1 VLLKQLNFKIMIK
14 LIISFQLFLLGI
26 GAFFSSKKVENNTSM
41 SDITVCHSV
50 IEDNSFSN
58 VNPDDTT
65 KAYSMPLLAQTPKGD
80 VMLSWTEKNAEGITS
95 FCVAFSKDKGKTF
108 SDKKV
113 IFAGTGIGNSRMMR
127 AKVLTKK
134 DGSLVA
140 VFSNRGESAPP
151 QPQPTMQA
159 PEQAHHQGGTPPQN
173 QPAPPQG
180 GRGGGGGRSSNIVY
194 CVSKDGGD
202 TWTKPVSVD
211 SDPKQGIVRG
221 FFDAVVLPND
231 EIAVA
236 YLKDVANSTKHEE
249 RDLRMVVTKNGTF
262 QPERVI
268 DPVVCDC
275 CPISMLI
282 DANGALNIVY
292 RDNNDNIRDMAKMIS
307 TDNAETFSKPQILHN
322 DEWKINGCPHSGAV
336 ATTAGK
342 GALFAWFSGAEK
354 ESGIR
359 LVNNE
364 GKKLV
369 VLSESSAKNAALAEG
384 SQNQILLWEQNKP
397 ENNLTQIAFKK
408 VNKNN
413 VSETIWVD
421 GSSNGINSTG
431 LVIDNQLLIA
441 YEVKQA
447 NKRNSLKISTVRL

>member
-1 VLLKQLNFKIMIK
+1 MIK
-14 LIISFQLFLLGI
+14 LIISFQLFLFGI
-26 GAFFSSKKVENNTSM
+26 GAFFSTNKTEKA
-41 SDITVCHSV
+41 SV
-50 IEDNSFSN
+50 ISEIAVCNSMVMEEVNLSNNNPEDS
-58 VNPDDTT
+58 T
-65 KAYSMPLLAQTPKGD
+65 KAYSMPLLSQTQKGE
-80 VMLSWTEKNAEGITS
+80 VMLSWTEKNTEGVTS

-113 IFAGTGIGNSRMMR
+113 IFAGTGVGNSRMMR
-127 AKVLTKK
+127 AKVLSKK

-140 VFSNRGESAPP
+140 VFSNRDAAP
-151 QPQPTMQA
+151 TA
-159 PEQAHHQGGTPPQN
+159 STSTS
-173 QPAPPQG
+173 PPQG
-180 GRGGGGGRSSNIVY
+180 GRGGGRSANIVF
-194 CVSKDGGD
+194 CVSKDGGS
-202 TWTKPVSVD
+202 TWTSPVSVD
-211 SDPKQGIVRG
+211 SDPKQGIMRG

-249 RDLRMVVTKNGTF
+249 RDLRMVVTKNGVF
-262 QPERVI
+262 QPEKVI

-292 RDNNDNIRDMAKMIS
+292 RDNNDDIRDMAKMVS
-307 TDNAETFSKPQILHN
+307 TDNALTFSKSQILHN
-322 DEWKINGCPHSGAV
+322 DAWKINGCPHSGAV
-336 ATTAGK
+336 ASTSGK

-364 GKKLV
+364 GKKLL
-369 VLSESSAKNAALAEG
+369 VLNDPSAKNAALADG

-397 ENNLTQIAFKK
+397 ENNLTEIAFKK
-408 VNKNN
+408 INKDK

-421 GSSNGINSTG
+421 GSANGINSTG
-431 LVIDNQLLIA
+431 LVLDNQLLVA

>member
-1 VLLKQLNFKIMIK
+1 MIK
-14 LIISFQLFLLGI
+14 LIISVQFLLFGI
-26 GAFFSSKKVENNTSM
+26 GAFFSVNKSENAS
-41 SDITVCHSV
+41 SISEIPVCNPMLMEEV
-50 IEDNSFSN
+50 NLLNNNPEDS
-58 VNPDDTT
+58 T
-65 KAYSMPLLAQTPKGD
+65 KSYSMPLLAQTPKGD
-80 VMLSWTEKNAEGITS
+80 VMLSWTEKNAEGVTA
-95 FCVAFSKDKGKTF
+95 FCLAFSKDKGKTF

-113 IFAGTGIGNSRMMR
+113 VFAGTGVANSRMMR

-140 VFSNRGESAPP
+140 VFSNRGESA
-151 QPQPTMQA
+151 A
-159 PEQAHHQGGTPPQN
+159 PVQSQN
-173 QPAPPQG
+173 QAMPPQG
-180 GRGGGGGRSSNIVY
+180 GRGGGRSSNIVY
-194 CVSKDGGD
+194 CVSKDGGS
-202 TWTKPVSVD
+202 TWTSPVSVD

-221 FFDAVVLPND
+221 FFDAIVLPND

-249 RDLRMVVTKNGTF
+249 RDLRMVVTKNGVF

-282 DANGALNIVY
+282 DGSGALNVVY
-292 RDNNDNIRDMAKMIS
+292 RDNNDDIRDMAKMVS
-307 TDNAETFSKPQILHN
+307 TDNAETFSKSQILHH
-322 DEWKINGCPHSGAV
+322 DDWKINGCPHSGAV
-336 ATTAGK
+336 SSTSGK
-342 GALFAWFSGAEK
+342 GALFAWYSGTEK

-369 VLSESSAKNAALAEG
+369 VLNESSAKNAALADG
-384 SQNQILLWEQNKP
+384 SKNQILLWEQNKP
-397 ENNLTQIAFKK
+397 DINLTEIAFKK
-408 VNKNN
+408 INKDN

-421 GSSNGINSTG
+421 GSANGINSTG
-431 LVIDNQLLIA
+431 LILDNQLLVA

-447 NKRNSLKISTVRL
+447 NKRNSLKITMVRL

>member
-1 VLLKQLNFKIMIK
+1 MIK
-14 LIISFQLFLLGI
+14 LIISFQLFLFGI
-26 GAFFSSKKVENNTSM
+26 GAFFSTNKTEKASAISAIAVCNSMEMEEVNLSNNNP
-41 SDITVCHSV
+41 
-50 IEDNSFSN
+50 EDS
-58 VNPDDTT
+58 T
-65 KAYSMPLLAQTPKGD
+65 KAYSMPTLSQTQKGE
-80 VMLSWTEKNAEGITS
+80 VMLTWTEKNTEGVTS
-95 FCVAFSKDKGKTF
+95 FCLAFSKDKGKTF

-113 IFAGTGIGNSRMMR
+113 IFAGTGVGNSRMMR

-140 VFSNRGESAPP
+140 VFSNRDAAP
-151 QPQPTMQA
+151 TA
-159 PEQAHHQGGTPPQN
+159 STSTS
-173 QPAPPQG
+173 PPQG
-180 GRGGGGGRSSNIVY
+180 GRGGGRSANIVF
-194 CVSKDGGD
+194 CVSKDGGS
-202 TWTKPVSVD
+202 TWTSPVSVD
-211 SDPKQGIVRG
+211 SDPKQGIMRG

-249 RDLRMVVTKNGTF
+249 RDLRMVVTKNGEF
-262 QPERVI
+262 QPEKVI

-292 RDNNDNIRDMAKMIS
+292 RDNNDDIRDMAKMVS
-307 TDNAETFSKPQILHN
+307 TDNALTFSKSQILHN
-322 DEWKINGCPHSGAV
+322 DAWKINGCPHSGAV
-336 ATTAGK
+336 ASTSGK

-364 GKKLV
+364 GKKLL
-369 VLSESSAKNAALAEG
+369 VLNDPTAKNAALADG

-397 ENNLTQIAFKK
+397 ENNLTEIAFKK
-408 VNKNN
+408 INKDK

-421 GSSNGINSTG
+421 GSANGINSTG
-431 LVIDNQLLIA
+431 LVLDNQLLVA

>member
-1 VLLKQLNFKIMIK
+1 MIK
-14 LIISFQLFLLGI
+14 LIISFQFLLFGI
-26 GAFFSSKKVENNTSM
+26 GAFFSANKNEKTTVISEIAVCNSMIMEEANLSNNNP
-41 SDITVCHSV
+41 
-50 IEDNSFSN
+50 EDS
-58 VNPDDTT
+58 T
-65 KAYSMPLLAQTPKGD
+65 KAYSMPLLTQTLKGD
-80 VMLSWTEKNAEGITS
+80 VMLSWTEKNAEGVTS
-95 FCVAFSKDKGKTF
+95 FCLAFSKDKGKTF

-113 IFAGTGIGNSRMMR
+113 IFAGTGVANSRMMR

-140 VFSNRGESAPP
+140 IFSNRGESAAPV
-151 QPQPTMQA
+151 QHQA
-159 PEQAHHQGGTPPQN
+159 QTPGT
-173 QPAPPQG
+173 PPQG
-180 GRGGGGGRSSNIVY
+180 GRGGRSSNIVY
-194 CVSKDGGD
+194 CVSKDGGS
-202 TWTKPVSVD
+202 TWTSPVSVD

-249 RDLRMVVTKNGTF
+249 RDLRMVVTKNGAF

-307 TDNAETFSKPQILHN
+307 TDNAETFSKSQILHN

-336 ATTAGK
+336 ASTSGK

-359 LVNNE
+359 LVTNE
-364 GKKLV
+364 GKKLL
-369 VLSESSAKNAALAEG
+369 VLNDPSAKNAALADG

-397 ENNLTQIAFKK
+397 ENNLTEIAFKK
-408 VNKNN
+408 INKDK

-421 GSSNGINSTG
+421 GSANGINSTG
-431 LVIDNQLLIA
+431 LVLDNQLLVA

>member
-1 VLLKQLNFKIMIK
+1 MIK
-14 LIISFQLFLLGI
+14 LIISFQLFLLVGI
-26 GAFFSSKKVENNTSM
+26 GAFFSSKKVENNS
-41 SDITVCHSV
+41 SSSEITVCHSI
-50 IEDNSFSN
+50 IEDNNFSN

-65 KAYSMPLLAQTPKGD
+65 KSYSMPLLAQTPKGD
-80 VMLSWTEKNAEGITS
+80 VMLSWTEKNAEGVTS
-95 FCVAFSKDKGKTF
+95 FCIAFSKDKGKTF
-108 SDKKV
+108 TEKKV
-113 IFAGTGIGNSRMMR
+113 IFSGTGIANSRMMR

-134 DGSLVA
+134 DGSFVA
-140 VFSNRGESAPP
+140 VFSNRGESAA
-151 QPQPTMQA
+151 PTQA
-159 PEQAHHQGGTPPQN
+159 QS

-180 GRGGGGGRSSNIVY
+180 GRGGGGRSSNIVY
-194 CVSKDGGD
+194 CVSKDGGS
-202 TWTKPVSVD
+202 TWTSPVSVD

-221 FFDAVVLPND
+221 FFDAIVLPND

-249 RDLRMVVTKNGTF
+249 RDLRMVVTKNGAF

-275 CPISMLI
+275 CPINMLI
-282 DANGALNIVY
+282 DGNGALNIVY

-307 TDNAETFSKPQILHN
+307 TDNAETFSKSQILHN

-336 ATTAGK
+336 SSTSGK
-342 GALFAWFSGAEK
+342 GALFAWYSGTEK

-369 VLSESSAKNAALAEG
+369 VLSESSAKNVALADG
-384 SQNQILLWEQNKP
+384 SKSQVLLWEQNKP
-397 ENNLTQIAFKK
+397 ENNLTEIAFKK
-408 VNKNN
+408 VNKDN

-421 GSSNGINSTG
+421 GSANGINSTG
-431 LVIDNQLLIA
+431 LVLDNQLLVA

>member
-1 VLLKQLNFKIMIK
+1 MIK

-50 IEDNSFSN
+50 IEDHSFSN
-58 VNPDDTT
+58 INPDDTT

-95 FCVAFSKDKGKTF
+95 FCVAFSKDKGKIF

-140 VFSNRGESAPP
+140 VFSNRGESAAPA
-151 QPQPTMQA
+151 QA
-159 PEQAHHQGGTPPQN
+159 QN

-180 GRGGGGGRSSNIVY
+180 GRGGGRSSNIVY

-221 FFDAVVLPND
+221 FFDAIVLPND

-249 RDLRMVVTKNGTF
+249 RDLRMVVTKNGAF

-275 CPISMLI
+275 CPINMLI
-282 DANGALNIVY
+282 DGNGALNIVY

-307 TDNAETFSKPQILHN
+307 TDNAETFSKSQILHN

-336 ATTAGK
+336 SSTSGK
-342 GALFAWFSGAEK
+342 GALFAWYSGTEK

-369 VLSESSAKNAALAEG
+369 VLSESSAKNAALADG

-397 ENNLTQIAFKK
+397 ENNLTEIAFKK
-408 VNKNN
+408 VNKDN
-413 VSETIWVD
+413 VSETIWID
-421 GSSNGINSTG
+421 GSANGINSTG
-431 LVIDNQLLIA
+431 LVIDNQLLVA